1 MKIIKLS
8 LRQPV
13 LVNLV
18 TLLIIVAGI
27 FAWINMPREIFPTI
41 ERRSITI
48 TTDYPGVAPGEIE
61 ELVTIPIERALV
73 SVDGI
78 ARVTATSLENRS
90 IIKVEIED
98 SVEDTNR
105 VLLDAQT
112 AVARVGDL
120 PVDAE
125 DPLVRADK
133 MNMPMVWLTVSA
145 KIPEAELRRL
155 TNDIKAD
162 LEEVQ
167 GVSEVI
173 VFGVR
178 KPQIQVEVDPHRLA
192 SRGLSINQVM
202 AAVRAKHANVPGGRL
217 YGKRGEYLIRTVGRF
232 KGAQAVR
239 AIVVRATPRGAVTVG
254 DVARVY
260 EGFEDRQQESRVM
273 GRPAAFLMVY
283 RQTDA
288 DAIRVTDKVNEYL
301 TKLRLRLPEAASVTM
316 LWDSTRAIK
325 RRQATLY
332 QNGLVGLLLVM
343 VLLFVFLDWRMALMT
358 SLGIP
363 VAFFGAFIL
372 MRAMGL
378 TLNMVSMFAM
388 IMVLGMV
395 VDDAVIVVEN
405 FYRHLMMG
413 KSRLEAALVGCSQV
427 VYPVLAA
434 VATTVVAYLV
444 LIRLPGPMGKMLSI
458 MPMVV
463 VSALLFSLVEAL
475 FILPSHLFEFAR
487 SKRVVP
493 EPDEAE
499 RTRLLNP
506 LTPLPEARHTSGNDG
521 QNHEAGWFVAFQQ
534 GFRWLLS
541 GITRRWYFA
550 LPGLVVGF
558 LALGI
563 LSARGNTFIPFPVTT
578 IEQFDVALELPV
590 GTKLQRTSKV
600 LRHLEKHLATYPK
613 DVVES
618 YVCRVGMRTLA
629 NRTAKVGTH
638 LATCTV
644 MMADEGKGRVGAL
657 DVLKKVRPVASRLK
671 GLERIHVTVS
681 RHGPP
686 AGSPIE
692 VQVRGD
698 DQREIMAV
706 VRVIVKTAKGIP
718 GVTEVSHDLDD
729 GKRELHVVVDER
741 AAARYGLDVTAIGTS
756 VRNAFGGG
764 IAAKLQRGEDEI
776 DVVVRLPERL
786 RHRHADV
793 EALLIRAPGGGMVPF
808 KAVAHL
814 EERTGPTSLVRVDHK
829 RTVTVFGQVN
839 DRKITAQAA
848 NDRIRKVV
856 EGLRKRYPG
865 VSIRFAGEQERS
877 KEIAG
882 GLKEAALLALL
893 MIYIILAT
901 VFRSFSQPLIIMLGS
916 IPFAMVGV
924 LVGLRIHGMHISMI
938 GVLGFVALMG
948 IVVNDSLV
956 LVDFVNRA
964 RQEGLSI
971 GAAVVDAG
979 VKRLRPVLLTSTTT
993 IAGLL
998 PMAMGWFGSEEFLQ
1012 PMAVTIVWGLVF
1024 STVLILLMVPCIVL
1038 FEDAL
1043 RRAVTWPFRAWK
1055 SRGRSD
1061 AGAAQGGG

>member
-18 TLLIIVAGI
+18 TILIIVAGI

-61 ELVTIPIERALV
+61 ELVTIPVERALI

-90 IIKVEIED
+90 IVKVEIED
-98 SVEDTNR
+98 TVDDTNR
-105 VLLDAQT
+105 VLLDVQT
-112 AVARVGDL
+112 AVARVSDL
-120 PVDAE
+120 PADAE

-133 MNMPMVWLTVSA
+133 MNMPMLWLTVSA
-145 KIPEAELRRL
+145 KIPEHELRRL
-155 TNDIKAD
+155 TNDIKTD
-162 LEEVQ
+162 LEEVR
-167 GVSEVI
+167 GVSEVV

-178 KPQIQVEVDPHRLA
+178 KPQIRVEVDPHHLA
-192 SRGLSINQVM
+192 ARGLSINQVM
-202 AAVRAKHANVPGGRL
+202 MAIRTKHANVPGGRL

-232 KGAQAVR
+232 SGAQAVR
-239 AIVVRATPRGAVTVG
+239 AIVVHANDRGAVTVG

-260 EGFEDRQQESRVM
+260 EGFEDRQQESRVL
-273 GRPAAFLMVY
+273 GKPAAFLMVY
-283 RQTDA
+283 RQTDS
-288 DAIRVTDKVNEYL
+288 DAIRVTTKVNTYL
-301 TKLRLRLPEAASVTM
+301 DKLRVRLPKAATVAI
-316 LWDSTRAIK
+316 LWDSTLAIN

-332 QNGLVGLLLVM
+332 QNGLVGLLLV
-343 VLLFVFLDWRMALMT
+343 VILLFIFLDWRMALMT

-363 VAFFGAFIL
+363 VAFFGAFVL
-372 MRAMGL
+372 MRTMGL
-378 TLNMVSMFAM
+378 TINMVSMFAM

-395 VDDAVIVVEN
+395 VDDAIIVVEN

-413 KSRLEAALVGCSQV
+413 KSRLEAALVGCSEV

-444 LIRLPGPMGKMLSI
+444 LIRLPGPMGKIMSI

-463 VSALLFSLVEAL
+463 ASALLFSLVEAL

-487 SKRVVP
+487 SKQSVP

-499 RTRLLNP
+499 RARMLDP
-506 LTPLPEARHTSGNDG
+506 LTPLPDAHHARGDSPE
-521 QNHEAGWFVAFQQ
+521 NHEARWFVAFQG
-534 GFRWLLS
+534 GFRWLLG
-541 GITRRWYFA
+541 GITRRWYLA
-550 LPGLVVGF
+550 LPGLIMAFLSLGF
-558 LALGI
+558 WA
-563 LSARGNTFIPFPVTT
+563 AKGNTFIPFPVTT
-578 IEQFDVALELPV
+578 IEQFNVTLELPV
-590 GTKLQRTSKV
+590 GTKLKRTSDV
-600 LRHLEKHLATYPK
+600 MRHLEKHLDTYPK
-613 DVVES
+613 DIVEA
-618 YVCRVGMRTLA
+618 YVCRVGMRTLSSGA
-629 NRTAKVGTH
+629 PKLGTH

-644 MMADEGKGRVGAL
+644 MMANQGKGRKGAL
-657 DVLKKVRPVASRLK
+657 DILPKIRPLAARLN
-671 GLERIHVTVS
+671 GVERIHVTFT
-681 RHGPP
+681 RRGPP

-692 VQVRGD
+692 IQVRGD
-698 DQREIMAV
+698 GQGDLMAV
-706 VRVIVKTAKGIP
+706 VKVIVDSAKKIE

-741 AAARYGLDVTAIGTS
+741 AAARFGLDVTAIGTS

-764 IAAKLQRGEDEI
+764 VAAKLQRGEDEI

-808 KAVAHL
+808 KTVARL
-814 EERTGPTSLVRVDHK
+814 EERTGPTSLVRVDRK

-839 DRKITAQAA
+839 DRRITAQAA
-848 NDRIRKVV
+848 NERLRKVV
-856 EGLRKRYPG
+856 TGLRKKYPD

-877 KEIAG
+877 DEIAG
-882 GLKEAALLALL
+882 GLKEAGLLALL
-893 MIYIILAT
+893 LIYIILAT
-901 VFRSFSQPLIIMLGS
+901 VFRSFSQPLIIMFGS
-916 IPFAMVGV
+916 IPFALVGV

-938 GVLGFVALMG
+938 GILGFVGLMG

-964 RQEGLSI
+964 RKEGLAI
-971 GAAVVDAG
+971 GKAVVDAG

-1024 STVLILLMVPCIVL
+1024 STVLILLMVPCVVL
-1038 FEDAL
+1038 FEDVAK
-1043 RRAVTWPFRAWK
+1043 RAVIWLFRLVVPRK
-1055 SRGRSD
+1055 TTP
-1061 AGAAQGGG
+1061 GGG